1 LAILAG
7 KSITALDRLNR
18 PLHQYR
24 ADARQ
29 LERWGLSAK
38 NLPPDT
44 LVSFRQPTVWD
55 EHRYLVIATALVLI
69 LQTGLVAALLVHRRR
84 RRLAELELK
93 ESEER
98 LVSTAASAN
107 VGLWQFDRETNEF
120 WVTEHS
126 RALFCLPDDAPLTRA
141 SLMSAVH
148 PEDRAIAMSPLQA
161 PADADQPAISDV
173 RVLSPDGKA
182 RWIRIR
188 TRSRPETR
196 GSSRRLLGIFVDITE
211 QKVAE
216 AEAAR
221 QRQEIAHLTRVRDRE
236 GRVVTLNAMSASI
249 AHEMSQPIGAMMA
262 SADAALLWLAKTPPD
277 LRNVRASV
285 ERIASDGRRASDV
298 IASMRSLLRRT
309 GARLESIDVNDLIRD
324 ALAIEQGELQ
334 RQRILIKQALA
345 QTVARVTCDRI
356 QLQQV
361 VVNLITNAIEAIGS
375 VTDRPRILQV
385 TSELDG
391 AGDVG
396 IAIEDSGPG
405 IDRKIIDQLFEP
417 FFTTKPHGMGLGLWI
432 CRQIVEGHGGRL
444 TASSDLGRGSVFRII
459 LPKGDRRRDATSDAQ
474 VG

>member
-1 LAILAG
+1 
-7 KSITALDRLNR
+7 
-18 PLHQYR
+18 
-24 ADARQ
+24 
-29 LERWGLSAK
+29 
-38 NLPPDT
+38 
-44 LVSFRQPTVWD
+44 
-55 EHRYLVIATALVLI
+55 
-69 LQTGLVAALLVHRRR
+69 
-84 RRLAELELK
+84 
-93 ESEER
+93 
-98 LVSTAASAN
+98 
-107 VGLWQFDRETNEF
+107 
-120 WVTEHS
+120 
-126 RALFCLPDDAPLTRA
+126 
-141 SLMSAVH
+141 
-148 PEDRAIAMSPLQA
+148 
-161 PADADQPAISDV
+161 
-173 RVLSPDGKA
+173 
-182 RWIRIR
+182 
-188 TRSRPETR
+188 
-196 GSSRRLLGIFVDITE
+196 
-211 QKVAE
+211 
-216 AEAAR
+216 
-221 QRQEIAHLTRVRDRE
+221 
-236 GRVVTLNAMSASI
+236 VVTLNAMSASI